1 MNDTIMNH
9 NASIEGTG
17 SGKTGLVMLDKMEPA
32 TPDKTGSAISLLPL
46 PLSLPKPKRVAAYGR
61 ISDHRDAL
69 LKEKAALIQRF
80 TAIIARYENCQYSG
94 VFIDSGSG
102 HAQLDAL
109 LALCR
114 DGSIDSIITPS
125 MNTLSL
131 RRDELYKTLS
141 ELKGQGVTIQFE
153 NEGLDTAG
161 EGGEALLST
170 LASFLKPAKPPKPV
184 SVPYGIGDEDEAE
197 VVRRIFSLFL
207 SGHGRTPIA
216 KALNAAQI
224 PPPRLDIKVDAS
236 AWTYCDVKRI
246 LDNPIYAKEGI
257 IPTEIWE
264 RTVAESS
271 RRNASYGYRTPSD
284 SPLRGMI
291 TCGVCGDHYTRR
303 ERGTSSLWLCK
314 TYLRGSRAACPSRG
328 IREKVLLRLLEQTVS
343 GTENVDNITVW
354 PDGRLAI
361 HTATDEIER
370 TWR

>member
-1 MNDTIMNH
+1 MNDTMMNH
-9 NASIEGTG
+9 NTVAET
-17 SGKTGLVMLDKMEPA
+17 VV
-32 TPDKTGSAISLLPL
+32 PDKAGHAISLIPTT
-46 PLSLPKPKRVAAYGR
+46 PPLPKPKRVAAYGR
-61 ISDHRDAL
+61 ISDRRDAL
-69 LKEKAALIQRF
+69 LKQKAALIQRF
-80 TAIIARYENCQYSG
+80 TAIIARYENSQYSG

-102 HAQLDAL
+102 HTQLDAL

-114 DGSIDSIITPS
+114 EGSIDSIITPS

-131 RRDELYKTLS
+131 RRDELYKALC
-141 ELKGQGVTIQFE
+141 ELKGQGVTIVF
-153 NEGLDTAG
+153 LDEEISTYG

-184 SVPYGIGDEDEAE
+184 SVPYGIRDDDEAE

-216 KALNAAQI
+216 KALNDDQI
-224 PPPRLDIKVDAS
+224 PPPRMDIKVNAS

-271 RRNASYGYRTPSD
+271 RRNAAYGYRAPSD
-284 SPLRGMI
+284 SPLRGLI

-328 IREKVLLRLLEQTVS
+328 VREKVLLRLLEQTVS
-343 GTENVDNITVW
+343 GTESVDNITVW
-354 PDGRLAI
+354 PDGRLVI
-361 HTATDEIER
+361 HTPTDEIER
-370 TWR
+370 IWR